1 MCAAVLMEFHLFRTR
16 WREFQVPAMMEIL
29 ELVCVRGWCLR
40 WCQRCDK
47 QLCSLSSFPPL
58 LLHQRFSSN
67 SICPSHLPEG
77 WSAERGGPRWS
88 WRCFPEDFVVKG
100 SKGPRAE
107 MEVQETLTLVILTG
121 LKSPGR
127 RRSMRRLIPV
137 FCFIHPPPLT
147 LFILLLTR
155 SFTRTL
161 DSSAKCEGVCVCVSK
176 GFLHPLPSA
185 HLAAHT
191 HTRFTLR
198 VIPRFGLRTSSL
210 QGRF

>member
-1 MCAAVLMEFHLFRTR
+1 MEFHLFRTR

-137 FCFIHPPPLT
+137 FCFIHPPPSLSSSSSSPV
-147 LFILLLTR
+147 LLPAL
-155 SFTRTL
+155 L
-161 DSSAKCEGVCVCVSK
+161 IPQPSAKECVCASVK
-176 GFLHPLPSA
+176 AFC
-185 HLAAHT
+185 
-191 HTRFTLR
+191 TRCHQH
-198 VIPRFGLRTSSL
+198 I
-210 QGRF
+210 